1 MKKTKIIATIWPVTA
16 DEKSIISLFENWINV
31 IRFNFS
37 HADYEWTKK
46 VLKIIKKLNKEWKTE
61 LSTLLDTKW
70 PEIRTGVVEK
80 PIKIV
85 AWEKYKIYTDKN
97 LVKDNDIFC
106 DYPFLIKDCKIG
118 QKIIIDSGLLQTIV
132 VDITKDYVEIK
143 AENSTELG
151 SRRHINLP
159 WVHLHLPWITPQD
172 EKDIKFALENDF
184 DFIAA
189 SFIRNKE
196 WIQKIRK
203 LFEEYDNNYIKL
215 ISKIENEEAIENLDE
230 IISLSDWVMVA
241 RWDLGIEVPIQK
253 LPIYQSEI
261 VNKSKT
267 LGKFVIIATH
277 LLETMIQNPFP
288 TRAESSDIFNSVLQ
302 WPDALMLSWE
312 TTTWKFPIE
321 SAQMMTKIIKEAEIH
336 SPYTYSQY
344 SNNWLNERNIE
355 KKTLISSWIE
365 LWQEL
370 QAEALIV
377 MTKTWLLARLTWAFH
392 PNIPVFAFTNSKQSL
407 WIMRLYYGINPIYL
421 KWWDQ
426 KDYSKTLDKAISYL
440 LEKEFIS
447 KKAKIIAI
455 TDLQK
460 WKKEIP
466 VLEIINVKELFL

>member
-1 MKKTKIIATIWPVTA
+1 
-16 DEKSIISLFENWINV
+16 
-31 IRFNFS
+31 
-37 HADYEWTKK
+37 
-46 VLKIIKKLNKEWKTE
+46 
-61 LSTLLDTKW
+61 
-70 PEIRTGVVEK
+70 
-80 PIKIV
+80 
-85 AWEKYKIYTDKN
+85 
-97 LVKDNDIFC
+97 
-106 DYPFLIKDCKIG
+106 
-118 QKIIIDSGLLQTIV
+118 
-132 VDITKDYVEIK
+132 
-143 AENSTELG
+143 
-151 SRRHINLP
+151 
-159 WVHLHLPWITPQD
+159 
-172 EKDIKFALENDF
+172 
-184 DFIAA
+184 
-189 SFIRNKE
+189 
-196 WIQKIRK
+196 
-203 LFEEYDNNYIKL
+203 
-215 ISKIENEEAIENLDE
+215 
-230 IISLSDWVMVA
+230 MVA